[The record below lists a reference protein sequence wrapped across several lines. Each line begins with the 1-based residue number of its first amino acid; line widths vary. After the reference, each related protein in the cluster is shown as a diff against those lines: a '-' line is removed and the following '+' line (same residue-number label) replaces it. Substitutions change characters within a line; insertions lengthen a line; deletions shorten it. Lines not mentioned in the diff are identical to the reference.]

1 MRFKYDFK
9 SIIENFIEKILNF
22 FLLSIKK
29 KSKIDLK
36 IQKFENNPDNIKL
49 KKLKNLQLEY
59 KSNPI
64 PTLKIAEIL
73 FKRNDLNWINTSKNY
88 LEKIKNWKKKINNKK
103 YDNYHSL
110 ASLYLDIW
118 KFLGYK
124 KNDLMKHFGIKKK
137 FVF

>member
-36 IQKFENNPDNIKL
+36 FKNLKINQTISNL

-64 PTLKIAEIL
+64 P
-73 FKRNDLNWINTSKNY
+73 S
-88 LEKIKNWKKKINNKK
+88 
-103 YDNYHSL
+103 
-110 ASLYLDIW
+110 
-118 KFLGYK
+118 
-124 KNDLMKHFGIKKK
+124 
-137 FVF
+137 

>member
-64 PTLKIAEIL
+64 PTLKL
-73 FKRNDLNWINTSKNY
+73 L
-88 LEKIKNWKKKINNKK
+88 
-103 YDNYHSL
+103 
-110 ASLYLDIW
+110 
-118 KFLGYK
+118 KFFLK
-124 KNDLMKHFGIKKK
+124 EMI
-137 FVF
+137 